1 MIDEELFHQESNEAV
16 GDGEGSD
23 EVVGR
28 GVETSF
34 LSKNIQ
40 NICILGK

>member
-1 MIDEELFHQESNEAV
+1 MYTRMIDEELFHQESNEAV

-34 LSKNIQ
+34 LSKVDLQ
-40 NICILGK
+40 

>member
-16 GDGEGSD
+16 GDCKGSD

-34 LSKNIQ
+34 LSGVD
-40 NICILGK
+40 LE